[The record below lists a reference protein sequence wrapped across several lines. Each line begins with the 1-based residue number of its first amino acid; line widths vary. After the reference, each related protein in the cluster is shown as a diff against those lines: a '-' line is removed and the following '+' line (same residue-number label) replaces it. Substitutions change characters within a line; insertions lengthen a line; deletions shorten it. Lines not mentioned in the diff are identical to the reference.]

1 MKTCTYPSH
10 FLWQYRTQGLS
21 MSMLSLGV
29 GRLPLTSLSQIHH
42 WLDRSWLKQCSVC
55 SQLGLAASNPLS
67 WGSGDRLANT
77 VYTNGLQSGFGHLQT
92 TALIHRH
99 LKHHKV
105 LLFRWNLYVSV
116 TFLVTVSHS
125 RPKHVHAVVGRR
137 SPATHSLSQIHHWLD
152 RSWLKQCSVCSQL
165 GLAASNPL
173 SWGSGDRLA
182 NTVYT
187 NGLQSGFGHLQT
199 TALIHRHLKHHKV
212 LLFRWKPVRIRHI
225 SCDSIALKA

>member
-1 MKTCTYPSH
+1 MPYQ
-10 FLWQYRTQGLS
+10 FRDVQG
-21 MSMLSLGV
+21 
-29 GRLPLTSLSQIHH
+29 
-42 WLDRSWLKQCSVC
+42 CSGTANN
-55 SQLGLAASNPLS
+55 SKLMLGLRGIQQRACYFWLLHTWNFQVPVSN
-67 WGSGDRLANT
+67 
-77 VYTNGLQSGFGHLQT
+77 
-92 TALIHRH
+92 
-99 LKHHKV
+99 
-105 LLFRWNLYVSV
+105 
-116 TFLVTVSHS
+116 S

-152 RSWLKQCSVCSQL
+152 RSRLKQCSVCSQL

>member
-1 MKTCTYPSH
+1 MSFLEFPLEFPYVHWVALWPSSPRQAPSSSVEAAWPHNPKLQDQKPSLWKTTHALSV
-10 FLWQYRTQGLS
+10 QG
-21 MSMLSLGV
+21 
-29 GRLPLTSLSQIHH
+29 
-42 WLDRSWLKQCSVC
+42 CSGTANN
-55 SQLGLAASNPLS
+55 SKLLLGLRGIQQRACYFWLLHTWNFQVPVSN
-67 WGSGDRLANT
+67 
-77 VYTNGLQSGFGHLQT
+77 
-92 TALIHRH
+92 
-99 LKHHKV
+99 
-105 LLFRWNLYVSV
+105 
-116 TFLVTVSHS
+116 S